1 MQSTMLRAGATLASI
16 AVCAQLAPS
25 DATAQSYPVKPIR
38 IVVGFPAG
46 SGADFVGRVLGQRL
60 SGFLGQP
67 AVIENRTGAA
77 GTIATG
83 YVASAA
89 PDGHT
94 LLQVTAA
101 ETAQPA
107 LRPKMS
113 YNLQQDFAPISL
125 AATGTFV
132 LVVHPSVPA
141 RDVKQ
146 LIALARAQ
154 PGQLNYGTSGPGS
167 SPHLAA
173 ALLKQM
179 TQVDMVEVPYKGAT
193 NAVTA
198 TVAGQVDISFPS
210 ITAALPLM
218 QSGRLRVLAV
228 TSAKRATLLPAV
240 PTVAESGLP
249 GFQRSTWHGLLA
261 PAGVPK
267 EIVTTLNAL
276 VVKIV
281 NTPEVSELLTRQGLE
296 PQTNTPEQFAELIR
310 NDIAQV
316 TKLIRTTGATT
327 Q

>member
-1 MQSTMLRAGATLASI
+1 MQSTILKASVTLASI
-16 AVCAQLAPS
+16 AVGLQLS
-25 DATAQSYPVKPIR
+25 ATEAAAQSYPAKPIR

-46 SGADFVGRVLGQRL
+46 SGADFVARMIGQRL
-60 SGFLGQP
+60 STYLGQP
-67 AVIENRTGAA
+67 AVVENRTGAA
-77 GTIATG
+77 GTIATAF
-83 YVASAA
+83 VAGAA

-113 YNLQQDFAPISL
+113 YDLQKDFAPISL

-141 RDVKQ
+141 REVKQ

-154 PGQLNYGTSGPGS
+154 PGKLNYGTSGPGS

-173 ALLKQM
+173 ALLQQM
-179 TQVDMVEVPYKGAT
+179 AQVQIVEVPYKGAT
-193 NAVTA
+193 DAVTA
-198 TVAGQVDISFPS
+198 TVAGEVDISFPS

-261 PAGVPK
+261 PAGVSK
-267 EIVTTLNAL
+267 EIVTMLNTL

-281 NTPEVSELLTRQGLE
+281 NTQEIRELFTRQGLE
-296 PQTNTPEQFAELIR
+296 PQTSTPEAFAELISK
-310 NDIAQV
+310 DIAQV
-316 TKLIRTTGATT
+316 SALIRATGAR